1 MSDCLLC
8 FFMNHRQ
15 SNSLRPKC
23 ANKIAAI
30 FTDCG
35 YQVRKT
41 NTTWNRL
48 VMYQVFIFSLSRL
61 SAVFALPASRSL
73 HSALRQ

>member
-1 MSDCLLC
+1 MSDCSC
-8 FFMNHRQ
+8 VFYDTGQ

-48 VMYQVFIFSLSRL
+48 VG
-61 SAVFALPASRSL
+61 
-73 HSALRQ
+73 

>member
-1 MSDCLLC
+1 MSDCSC
-8 FFMNHRQ
+8 VFYDTGQ
-15 SNSLRPKC
+15 SNSLRQLC

-48 VMYQVFIFSLSRL
+48 VMYQVFIFSPLYL
-61 SAVFALPASRSL
+61 SAAFVLPASRSL